1 MPSFTKYLQINPRDL
16 RKKVDRAL
24 RLWYTCVCLV
34 CDEAGDCCPKTG
46 NFRRVCPKI
55 GRRNEHFLRGVHGTP
70 GTGVQIPCL
79 SQTQKFKEAK
89 ASNGNKRENQ
99 NQTEGLRSH
108 AHRSGGRKDRGNG
121 QAQRR
126 RGFPG
131 RSPLPTDRE
140 IITILR
146 AVHKYKDSR
155 EQFELRTHKRL
166 IDIIKPSQKAVE
178 ALMGMELP
186 AGVDIEIKL

>member
-70 GTGVQIPCL
+70 GRVFRYRASAKRKNL
-79 SQTQKFKEAK
+79 RRQKQVMATKERIRIRLK
-89 ASNGNKRENQ
+89 AYDH
-99 NQTEGLRSH
+99 T
-108 AHRSGGRKDRGNG
+108 
-121 QAQRR
+121 
-126 RGFPG
+126 
-131 RSPLPTDRE
+131 
-140 IITILR
+140 
-146 AVHKYKDSR
+146 
-155 EQFELRTHKRL
+155 L
-166 IDIIKPSQKAVE
+166 IDQAAEKIVETAKRNGAAVSR
-178 ALMGMELP
+178 ADP
-186 AGVDIEIKL
+186 RCRPTARSSRSCARCICIRIRASSSSCAPTSA